1 MTTQTQPVSPAAAQ
15 TSPWNNPPQRSKTLR
30 RRRAEKQAR
39 RAEHWG
45 RRLEEAR
52 QDGPDMV
59 AAVTF
64 DRLRG
69 ALDKLPDADRDR
81 AYEATAQALEHIR
94 ETHAQ

>member
-1 MTTQTQPVSPAAAQ
+1 MTASA
-15 TSPWNNPPQRSKTLR
+15 PWQDPPPRKKPLR

-39 RAEHWG
+39 QAAHWG
-45 RRLEEAR
+45 QRLEEAAKE
-52 QDGPDMV
+52 GPDMV

-69 ALDKLPDADRDR
+69 ALDRLPNQGRER
-81 AYEATAQALEHIR
+81 AFEDLIQTLDTFR

>member
-1 MTTQTQPVSPAAAQ
+1 MSDTTATA
-15 TSPWNNPPQRSKTLR
+15 PWNNPPQRQKPLR
-30 RRRAEKQAR
+30 RKRAEKQAR
-39 RAEHWG
+39 QAEHWG

-52 QDGPDMV
+52 QEGPDMV

-69 ALDKLPDADRDR
+69 VLDKLPAADRDR
-81 AYEATAQALEHIR
+81 AYEAVVLALEHLR

>member
-1 MTTQTQPVSPAAAQ
+1 VSDTNETA
-15 TSPWNNPPQRSKTLR
+15 PWNNPPERKKTLR
-30 RRRAEKQAR
+30 RKRAEKQAR

-52 QDGPDMV
+52 QEGPDMV

-69 ALDKLPDADRDR
+69 ALDKLPAADRER
-81 AYEATAQALEHIR
+81 AYEALTQALEHIR

>member
-1 MTTQTQPVSPAAAQ
+1 MAAL
-15 TSPWNNPPQRSKTLR
+15 SPWNHPPERAKSLR

-52 QDGPDMV
+52 QEGPDLV

-64 DRLRG
+64 DRLRA
-69 ALDKLPDADRDR
+69 ALDQLPQADRDR
-81 AYEATAQALEHIR
+81 AYEVTAQVLENIR
-94 ETHAQ
+94 ATHAQ